1 MPCKTSK
8 KVTSDNKLSLDKI
21 ILILGLV
28 IYGTGFSLLYVIF
41 APLSRSIG
49 LSTNQFGVLIAISN
63 VALVFSSYYWG
74 KRSQIVGRKRVFIIG
89 LFSYAI
95 AYAVFAFGI
104 QIGLWRLLEPVY
116 LFIMLFLIRIFY
128 GALIGG
134 IQPAAV
140 AYMSDTTEASK
151 RAQGMAL
158 IGMASGIGTMIGPV
172 VGGGFAFIHPLFPMY
187 FGAAIAVIGGL
198 LAMKYLKQTNIES
211 IQTNNKSTLKF
222 YDNRI
227 FPYLIGWAIAFL
239 VFTSTQ
245 VIAAFFIEDQLG
257 VSSQSEIIKATSISL
272 LSMAL
277 TTTFMQAVVLQIIHL
292 KPTTLLRICFLIFG
306 VVLISI
312 SFVNTLA
319 QFYLAFAGIGVAFS
333 MITPGLNSAATL
345 SVESSEQG
353 EVAGF
358 LSAAPVVGMIFGPPL
373 GTVLYNINPTYPF
386 YYGGLIAIVLGIYF
400 QFVNLTE
407 NQITDEGKN

>member
-1 MPCKTSK
+1 M
-8 KVTSDNKLSLDKI
+8 SDNKLSLDKI

-49 LSTNQFGVLIAISN
+49 LSTNQFGILIAISN

-140 AYMSDTTEASK
+140 AYMSDTTETSK

-277 TTTFMQAVVLQIIHL
+277 TTTFMQAVVLQIINL
-292 KPTTLLRICFLIFG
+292 KPATLLRMCFLIFG
-306 VVLISI
+306 AVLISI
-312 SFVNTLA
+312 SFVSNLA

-358 LSAAPVVGMIFGPPL
+358 LSAAPVVGMIFGPTI
-373 GTVLYNINPTYPF
+373 GTVLYNLNPTYPF

-400 QFVNLTE
+400 QFVNV
-407 NQITDEGKN
+407 DET